1 MILKGKRILLG
12 VTGSIAAYKAAHLVR
27 LLKKQEAEVKVV
39 MTASASHFITPLTL
53 STLSQNPVLIDFVK
67 DKTGM
72 WNNHVELGLWA
83 DALLIAPATAATMGK
98 MANGIA
104 DNLLLACYLSA
115 RCPVFFAP
123 AMDLDMFT
131 HPATSRNIIQLQK
144 DSVVLI
150 DAEAG
155 ELASGLEGK
164 GRMAEPENIIKTLE
178 DYFAPKSLLKGKKV
192 LITAGPTKEFIDPV
206 RYITNASSGKMGY
219 ALAEAASDCGAEV
232 KLISG
237 PVDILPPL
245 GNISTTVTNTAK
257 EMYAA
262 ALSIYKDVDIA
273 IFTAAVAD
281 YTPKIVAQQKIKKQG
296 DTMQIELVKTHD
308 IAAELGKK
316 KKINQFNVGFALET
330 ENELTNAKE
339 KLKSKNFD
347 MIVLNS
353 LRDSGAGFG
362 VDTNQVTIIESDK
375 ELKINLKSKKEIAS
389 DIIKLIAERVV

>member
-27 LLKKQEAEVKVV
+27 LLKKKEAEVKVV
-39 MTASASHFITPLTL
+39 MTASASHFITPLTI

-67 DKTGM
+67 DKTGT

-83 DALLIAPATAATMGK
+83 DAMLIAPATAATIGK
-98 MANGIA
+98 MATATA

-131 HPATSRNIIQLQK
+131 HPATSRSMVQLQK
-144 DSVVLI
+144 DGAILI

-164 GRMAEPENIIKTLE
+164 GRMAEPENILTALE
-178 DYFAPKSLLKGKKV
+178 FYFSQRDLLKGKKV

-219 ALAEAASDCGAEV
+219 ALAEVARDFGAEV
-232 KLISG
+232 HLLSG
-237 PVDILPPL
+237 PVSLTPPN
-245 GNISTTVTNTAK
+245 GNVNTTIIQTAK
-257 EMYAA
+257 EMYETAA
-262 ALSIYKDVDIA
+262 ASFKDVDIA

-281 YTPKIVAQQKIKKQG
+281 YAPKTIATQKIKKQG
-296 DTMQIELVKTHD
+296 DSMRLELVKTHD
-308 IAAELGKK
+308 IAAELGKLK
-316 KKINQFNVGFALET
+316 KKHQFTVGFALET
-330 ENELTNAKE
+330 ENELQHAKE

-353 LRDSGAGFG
+353 LRDKGAGFG
-362 VDTNQVTIIESDK
+362 VDTNKVTIVEAENEFEIG
-375 ELKINLKSKKEIAS
+375 LKPKKEIAL
-389 DIIKLIAERVV
+389 DIVQKIAERLG

>member
-27 LLKKQEAEVKVV
+27 LLKKKEAEVKVV
-39 MTASASHFITPLTL
+39 MTASASHFITPLTI

-67 DKTGM
+67 DKTGT

-83 DALLIAPATAATMGK
+83 DAMLIAPATAATIGK
-98 MANGIA
+98 MATATA

-131 HPATSRNIIQLQK
+131 HPATSRSMVQLQK
-144 DSVVLI
+144 DGAILI

-164 GRMAEPENIIKTLE
+164 GRMAEPENILTALE
-178 DYFAPKSLLKGKKV
+178 FYFSQRDLLKGKKV

-219 ALAEAASDCGAEV
+219 ALAEVARDFGAEV
-232 KLISG
+232 HLLSG
-237 PVDILPPL
+237 PVSLTPPN
-245 GNISTTVTNTAK
+245 GNVNTTIIQTAK
-257 EMYAA
+257 EMYETAA
-262 ALSIYKDVDIA
+262 ASFKDVDIA

-281 YTPKIVAQQKIKKQG
+281 YAPKTIATQKIKKQG
-296 DTMQIELVKTHD
+296 DNMRLELVKTHD
-308 IAAELGKK
+308 IAAELGKLK
-316 KKINQFNVGFALET
+316 KKHQFTVGFALET
-330 ENELTNAKE
+330 ENELQHAKE

-353 LRDSGAGFG
+353 LRDKGAGFG
-362 VDTNQVTIIESDK
+362 VDTNKVTIVEAENEFEIG
-375 ELKINLKSKKEIAS
+375 LKPKKEIAL
-389 DIIKLIAERVV
+389 DIVQKIAERLG